1 MQRLRPLIDRSIPVL
16 LGAGMLLSCRND
28 LDKVAA
34 VEVPRSAP
42 DRTTTNAVY
51 DFSEGGHVRNRLFA
65 GKVAEWNA
73 DPRTELSEGLELR
86 FLDTTAQVTS
96 VLTARRGIIVPK
108 ENRMEVSDNV
118 VFINAKGERLE
129 TEHLVWDQ
137 DSARVYTDRP
147 VQVQRKDDVIFGD
160 GLLAAEDMSWYTI
173 RRPKGSFSLPA
184 DDTLATSKD

>member
-1 MQRLRPLIDRSIPVL
+1 MKGLRPWITWSIPAL

-42 DRTTTNAVY
+42 DRLTTNAVY
-51 DFSEGGHVRNRLFA
+51 DFSESGHVRNRLTA
-65 GKVAEWNA
+65 TKVAEWSA
-73 DPRTELSEGLELR
+73 DPRTELSEGLELQ
-86 FLDTTAQVTS
+86 FLDTAAHVTS
-96 VLTARRGIIVPK
+96 VLTARRGVIVPK
-108 ENRMEVSDNV
+108 DKRMEVSENV

-147 VQVQRKDDVIFGD
+147 VRVQRKDDVIIGE

-173 RRPKGSFSLPA
+173 RRPKGSFSLPT

>member
-1 MQRLRPLIDRSIPVL
+1 
-16 LGAGMLLSCRND
+16 MLLSCRND

-51 DFSEGGHVRNRLFA
+51 DFSEGGHVRNRLTA
-65 GKVAEWNA
+65 GKVAEWNT

-86 FLDTTAQVTS
+86 FLDTTALVTS

-108 ENRMEVSDNV
+108 ENRMEVSENV

-147 VQVQRKDDVIFGD
+147 VRVQRKDDVIFGD